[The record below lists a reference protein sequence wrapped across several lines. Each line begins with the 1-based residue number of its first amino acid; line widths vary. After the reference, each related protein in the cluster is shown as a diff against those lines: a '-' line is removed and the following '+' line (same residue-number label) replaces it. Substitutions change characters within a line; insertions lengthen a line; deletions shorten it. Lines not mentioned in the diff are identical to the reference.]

1 MKKNNSKLNSKIL
14 IISQL
19 RPKTFELNNSDIL
32 FLNEGCKLYKNSKK
46 YKYELYKNNS
56 VLNYKIKYLEK
67 KIFIFIKNLR
77 IFIRNT

>member
-32 FLNEGCKLYKNSKK
+32 FLNEGCKLYKTSKK
-46 YKYELYKNNS
+46 YKYKLYKNNS
-56 VLNYKIKYLEK
+56 VLNYNINSIL
-67 KIFIFIKNLR
+67 F
-77 IFIRNT
+77 